1 MNAAEWIAGKPAKRE
16 EVTPRTVEIVFFAED
31 GKAICVY
38 RGPNT
43 SQKGIEVEVKD
54 RSHAIALVKK
64 AVQRANEYKASI
76 KMLHGSEI
84 DGYAKDCLSDEVA
97 MICRAEIEKA
107 EHTADRGLWKASW

>member
-1 MNAAEWIAGKPAKRE
+1 MDAAEWIVGKSAKRE
-16 EVTPRTVEIVFFAED
+16 KVAPRTVEIVFFAED
-31 GKAICVY
+31 TKAICVY

-54 RSHAIALVKK
+54 RSHALALVKK
-64 AVQRANEYKASI
+64 AVQRANEFETSI

-84 DGYAKDCLSDEVA
+84 DGYAKDCLSDKVA
-97 MICRAEIEKA
+97 MICRAIVEKA